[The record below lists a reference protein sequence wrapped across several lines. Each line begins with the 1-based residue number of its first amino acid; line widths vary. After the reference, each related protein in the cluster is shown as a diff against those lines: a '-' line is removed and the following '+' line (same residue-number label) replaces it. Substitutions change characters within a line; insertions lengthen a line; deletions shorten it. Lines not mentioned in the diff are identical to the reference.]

1 MFLFLIHLASL
12 DVDRLSERS
21 MDISVLRN
29 LYRRCNLGREF
40 CISRN
45 NIIFIVFNEFI
56 NNVKDFIN
64 LRNKVSSSSQSE
76 VSYLNSVHRELI
88 IKRTNFFNHRDTIAS
103 PPQRRVNFIT

>member
-1 MFLFLIHLASL
+1 MWCSHFWKIGRNSKDLRGKRFLFLIHLASL

-64 LRNKVSSSSQSE
+64 LRNKVS
-76 VSYLNSVHRELI
+76 L
-88 IKRTNFFNHRDTIAS
+88 
-103 PPQRRVNFIT
+103 